1 MSEYEPSMKKGDV
14 VVAGGRLWFFGRG
27 KTPNDRPDIML
38 LDDFT
43 FQDALKLRNIMNDFL
58 LSYIGLN
65 EKSSC
70 V

>member
-27 KTPNDRPDIML
+27 KTPDDRPDIML

-43 FQDALKLRNIMNDFL
+43 FQDALKLRDIMNDFL

-65 EKSSC
+65 EKSS
-70 V
+70 

>member
-27 KTPNDRPDIML
+27 KTPDDRPDIML

-43 FQDALKLRNIMNDFL
+43 FKDALKLRDIMNDFL

-65 EKSSC
+65 EKSS
-70 V
+70 